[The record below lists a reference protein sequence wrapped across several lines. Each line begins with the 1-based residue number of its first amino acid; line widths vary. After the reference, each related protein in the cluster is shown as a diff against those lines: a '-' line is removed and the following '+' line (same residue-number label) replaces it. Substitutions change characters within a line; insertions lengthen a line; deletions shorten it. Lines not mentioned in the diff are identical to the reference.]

1 MTTNLNRPSCLV
13 AVEPRPDT
21 DVNVKRGTQL
31 LPAALVAVLRQSGE
45 GRALSRGGHW
55 PRDRAPPARKARVS
69 ALPGDDRSAGART
82 LRPTETTRMGHW
94 CRRQPISSTPR
105 ASATAGSELPLE
117 WRAFC
122 AAAGSSGWRG
132 GTCATALWQVG
143 RWPQATAR
151 WSGPV
156 LRQLPA

>member
-69 ALPGDDRSAGART
+69 ALPGDSRSAGT
-82 LRPTETTRMGHW
+82 K
-94 CRRQPISSTPR
+94 TP
-105 ASATAGSELPLE
+105 
-117 WRAFC
+117 C
-122 AAAGSSGWRG
+122 
-132 GTCATALWQVG
+132 
-143 RWPQATAR
+143 
-151 WSGPV
+151 
-156 LRQLPA
+156 PAKTMHNRH